1 MADSWQS
8 PLRLVLTRRRL
19 LQLLAGTGVLAVQPR
34 LLARLAAPA
43 RSGSYGFLTAD
54 ELATLD
60 AVTALILPTDQR
72 PGAREIGVVD
82 YIQSLL
88 SFLPGSDANCDQ
100 LVTAA
105 DLTAIAAHAP
115 GAGCTGGDVDGDGAV
130 DARDAQAGA
139 SAVYGARPAFG
150 GGPFS
155 GRQAQPHFDIGD
167 TPCGECHGAKG
178 DGGHAVPAPGG
189 GVDAYPPNAF
199 RLFPPMNRLQELS
212 WKVRILGPQA
222 APQVAD
228 NPLLAQL
235 PEVDLRQRYRSGLA
249 QLESLAEGRFGTG
262 FAALTAVQQGQV
274 LTQANRQFAELLNRH
289 VIEGILCAPEYGGNR
304 DRVGWQLAGY
314 DGDSQPLGYAIY
326 DESAPGSYR
335 ERPDKPN
342 SGPNP
347 DEDCAG
353 FSAAMQSFLDL
364 ISRSAGGGP
373 FADPYCFEV
382 DR

>member
-1 MADSWQS
+1 MAG
-8 PLRLVLTRRRL
+8 
-19 LQLLAGTGVLAVQPR
+19 AGALAVQPR
-34 LLARLAAPA
+34 LLAGLMA
-43 RSGSYGFLTAD
+43 RASSGSYGFLAAG

-60 AVTALILPTDQR
+60 AVTALILPSDAR

-105 DLTAIAAHAP
+105 DLVAIAAGVP
-115 GAGCTGGDVDGDGAV
+115 GTTCGDAGDVNGDGAV
-130 DARDAQAGA
+130 DALDARAGT
-139 SAVYGARPAFG
+139 SALYAARPAFG

-167 TPCGECHGAKG
+167 TRCSECHGSKG
-178 DGGHAVPAPGG
+178 KGGHAVPAAGG
-189 GVDAYPPNAF
+189 GVDAFPPNAF
-199 RLFPPMNRLQELS
+199 RLFPPLSRLQTLS
-212 WKVRILGPQA
+212 WKVRVLGPAA
-222 APQVAD
+222 APEVAD

-235 PEVDLRQRYRSGLA
+235 PEVDLRQRYRDGLA
-249 QLESLAEGRFGTG
+249 QLESLAQSGFGSG
-262 FAALTAVQQGQV
+262 FTALSAAQQRQV
-274 LTQANRQFAELLNRH
+274 LGQANRQFAELLHRH
-289 VIEGILCAPEYGGNR
+289 VIEGVLCMPEYGGNR
-304 DRVGWQLAGY
+304 DRLGWKLAGY

-326 DESAPGSYR
+326 DPSVPGAYR
-335 ERPDKPN
+335 ERADRPN

-353 FSAAMQSFLDL
+353 FSAAMESFLDL

-373 FADPYCFEV
+373 FAAPYCFEV
-382 DR
+382 DE